1 MNDEITREQDDTT
14 LEQGGFDAISEKLHA
29 LYPGQEGRFYGTVIP
44 YFLGGNDPL
53 DGVEVWKSE
62 EGIPHWHYVTYG
74 FTELY
79 QKECEDPEV
88 SGFAGRGGGTAGLAH
103 ESAAE
108 SGPLCLFQRQSVR
121 PRTSSGLQQ
130 PHCSG
135 IGYPAHSSCVPD

>member
-1 MNDEITREQDDTT
+1 MNDEITREQDETT

-88 SGFAGRGGGTAGLAH
+88 SGFGFELTFRLQAGRGGGTGR
-103 ESAAE
+103 
-108 SGPLCLFQRQSVR
+108 SGP
-121 PRTSSGLQQ
+121 
-130 PHCSG
+130 
-135 IGYPAHSSCVPD
+135 